1 MSRILDATPIS
12 ILIRDSRARRREGH
26 SLEPLA
32 RANSTITRTLE
43 ITGLPGAL
51 VIHTADD
58 ANAPL
63 RMDASPLP

>member
-1 MSRILDATPIS
+1 MSRILDSTLIS

-43 ITGLPGAL
+43 ITGLHGTL